1 MSRLTCL
8 IVVAG
13 AIGFAARPALAN
25 RESDA
30 LRARGATEIYSMDRD
45 QAVATYRQA
54 IAADPE
60 DAAAYRGLASALW
73 LSMSYRRGSMT
84 VDDYIGRVN
93 RNAVPPSPPAADLAA
108 AFRDALDKALD
119 LARRRTAARPRDA
132 DAHYQLGAALGLRAS
147 YAATIEARTLG
158 AFRAA
163 REAYDEHEKVLE
175 IDPRRKD
182 AAFIVGTYRYIV
194 SALSTPARW
203 VAYVAGMGG
212 GKDRGLKMVEE
223 SAAYPGDN
231 QTDARFALVL
241 MYNREKRYDEAL
253 SQLAIVRQQYPRNRL
268 VWLEAGSTNLRAG
281 RPADAERMLSEG
293 MAKFALDERPRMF
306 GEHALWFYKRG
317 AARAALGRTA
327 EAEQDLGKAVSMEG
341 RKWVQGRAY
350 FELGNLALK
359 AGRTAEGR
367 QELQKA
373 AALCDADNDGATA
386 DQARRLLK

>member
-1 MSRLTCL
+1 M
-8 IVVAG
+8 
-13 AIGFAARPALAN
+13 
-25 RESDA
+25 
-30 LRARGATEIYSMDRD
+30 
-45 QAVATYRQA
+45 
-54 IAADPE
+54 
-60 DAAAYRGLASALW
+60 
-73 LSMSYRRGSMT
+73 
-84 VDDYIGRVN
+84 
-93 RNAVPPSPPAADLAA
+93 
-108 AFRDALDKALD
+108 
-119 LARRRTAARPRDA
+119 
-132 DAHYQLGAALGLRAS
+132 
-147 YAATIEARTLG
+147 
-158 AFRAA
+158 
-163 REAYDEHEKVLE
+163 LE

-306 GEHALWFYKRG
+306 GEYALWFYKRG